1 MANIGELVEKYR
13 HEIIN
18 GKIIDLAPLDEEYL
32 SDVVRMRNHPK
43 MMYYFNQERELTLD
57 DQMEWYY
64 NYLKRSDD
72 IYWVIKNKDGKVI
85 GTNRLYDIKSDRCEQ
100 GSLMVDEAYA
110 MSAPYAAEAIL
121 LSLEFAYDILKVE
134 TVVNQDRHD
143 NKNMNSITKRF
154 GFKLLKQT
162 DIRGVEFNYYEL
174 NKKKF
179 RKQEVK
185 ELLQLWVDR

>member
-13 HEIIN
+13 HEIIP
-18 GKIIDLAPLDEEYL
+18 GRIIDLAPLGEEDL
-32 SDVVRMRNHPK
+32 PAVVRMRNHPK

-57 DQMEWYY
+57 GQKKWYY

-100 GSLMVDEAYA
+100 GSLMVDEAYT
-110 MSAPYAAEAIL
+110 MSAPCAAEAIL

-134 TVVNQDRHD
+134 TVVNQDRYD

-174 NKKKF
+174 NKAVF
-179 RKQEVK
+179 RKQEVE
-185 ELLQLWVDR
+185 ELLQLWIDR